1 MYLEACGDE
10 EINTLHIKIISE
22 GQPDLRLARM
32 LRRGKYD
39 EALNFAAVFNLDP
52 EMVYKEQVK
61 GLMKKLDVW
70 QPENK
75 GLQETFEEILDYLN
89 KIKVSIPIKQ

>member
-1 MYLEACGDE
+1 
-10 EINTLHIKIISE
+10 
-22 GQPDLRLARM
+22 M

-39 EALNFAAVFNLDP
+39 EALNFASVFNLDP

-70 QPENK
+70 QSGTK
-75 GLQETFEEILDYLN
+75 GLQEIFEEMLDYLN
-89 KIKVSIPIKQ
+89 KIQVYITR